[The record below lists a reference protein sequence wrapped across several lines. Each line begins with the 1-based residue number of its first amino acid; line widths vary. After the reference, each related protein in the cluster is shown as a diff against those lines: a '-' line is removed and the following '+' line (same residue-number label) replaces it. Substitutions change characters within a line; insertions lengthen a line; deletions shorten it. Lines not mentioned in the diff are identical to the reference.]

1 MVFNTVALF
10 WSLIPA
16 KGSST
21 EDASYKFVDNN
32 VQKRNLLLQA
42 GDIDLNGTSNMDEPA
57 SAKPRLFYRILDIF
71 NNFGKIVKQSTQ

>member
-21 EDASYKFVDNN
+21 EGVSYKFVDNN
-32 VQKRNLLLQA
+32 VQKRKPTTASWKTL
-42 GDIDLNGTSNMDEPA
+42 TSMSHETLTN
-57 SAKPRLFYRILDIF
+57 
-71 NNFGKIVKQSTQ
+71 Q